1 MNTLEMSTY
10 AEPDFLLI
18 DEFVDP
24 KMNEKQRAETRQK
37 TIDMYAN
44 FTDDDWKDL
53 GDNYWWNL

>member
-10 AEPDFLLI
+10 TEPDFLLI

-24 KMNEKQRAETRQK
+24 NMNEEQRAEARQK

-53 GDNYWWNL
+53 GDNY